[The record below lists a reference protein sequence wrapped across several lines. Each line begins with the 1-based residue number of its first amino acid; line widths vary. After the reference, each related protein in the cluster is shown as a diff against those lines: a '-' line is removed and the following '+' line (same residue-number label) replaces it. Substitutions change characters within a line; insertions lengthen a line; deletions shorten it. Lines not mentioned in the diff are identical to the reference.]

1 MNTILVI
8 AKNTIKETI
17 RDKILLS
24 ALFVIVG
31 IILFTL
37 FIGSISLDQS
47 TRIIVNFSLTA
58 IYALQVFVAIFIGS
72 MLMYKEIERK
82 TFYLILPKP
91 VHRGSILIGKCLGL
105 TITTLLVTLISTS
118 VLILILM
125 LEGATLY
132 IAPMLLSIFLSTLE
146 AVILILISM
155 FFSTLTSPI
164 IAAVG
169 TIAFFLI
176 GHAGDILRK
185 LFMLTDSSLVEFV
198 LRAAYYTLPNLEKFN
213 IRNDVTYGTVPSLGI
228 ILAATL
234 YACVYAAFLLFITNI
249 VFKKKDF

>member
-1 MNTILVI
+1 
-8 AKNTIKETI
+8 
-17 RDKILLS
+17 
-24 ALFVIVG
+24 
-31 IILFTL
+31 
-37 FIGSISLDQS
+37 
-47 TRIIVNFSLTA
+47 
-58 IYALQVFVAIFIGS
+58 
-72 MLMYKEIERK
+72 
-82 TFYLILPKP
+82 
-91 VHRGSILIGKCLGL
+91 
-105 TITTLLVTLISTS
+105 
-118 VLILILM
+118 M